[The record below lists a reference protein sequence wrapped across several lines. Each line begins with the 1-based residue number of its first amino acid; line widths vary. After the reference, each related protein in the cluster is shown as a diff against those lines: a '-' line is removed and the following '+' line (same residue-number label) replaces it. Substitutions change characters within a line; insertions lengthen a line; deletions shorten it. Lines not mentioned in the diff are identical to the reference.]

1 MRTMMIPLGLWIH
14 VIAET
19 IAVLILLLQPSL
31 FESDEA
37 ISGLRN
43 GAIAVALVGAA
54 VLSGCARA
62 ADMLLHAEGR
72 LVTHCYGLIATYHS
86 VIALQFR
93 SPILAPIWLATLFHG
108 SMASFFWYTYA
119 SERHK
124 CVTGAAQERHNVKRD

>member
-43 GAIAVALVGAA
+43 GAIAVALVGA
-54 VLSGCARA
+54 
-62 ADMLLHAEGR
+62 
-72 LVTHCYGLIATYHS
+72 
-86 VIALQFR
+86 
-93 SPILAPIWLATLFHG
+93 
-108 SMASFFWYTYA
+108 
-119 SERHK
+119 
-124 CVTGAAQERHNVKRD
+124 

>member
-54 VLSGCARA
+54 VLSGAQGRRTCFFTQKGGWLRIVTA
-62 ADMLLHAEGR
+62 LLQP
-72 LVTHCYGLIATYHS
+72 T
-86 VIALQFR
+86 
-93 SPILAPIWLATLFHG
+93 TL
-108 SMASFFWYTYA
+108 
-119 SERHK
+119 
-124 CVTGAAQERHNVKRD
+124 